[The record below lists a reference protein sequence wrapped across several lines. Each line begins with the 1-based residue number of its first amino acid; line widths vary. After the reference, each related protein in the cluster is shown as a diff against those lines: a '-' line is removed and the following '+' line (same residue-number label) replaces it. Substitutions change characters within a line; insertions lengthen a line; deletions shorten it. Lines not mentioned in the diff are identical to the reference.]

1 MVHTKLSNGISVIIV
16 HDPNS
21 VKSAA
26 SLSVKVGALNDPVDM
41 PGMILHAFIHSLTH
55 LPTYSLVIG
64 LTHFTEHA
72 VFLGSEKFP
81 EENVYKSY
89 LNKNGGSSNAGTSME
104 STVYQFDINSDKF
117 EYALNIFSNFFK
129 SPLFTSSAIGREI
142 MAVDSEDAKNRIID
156 GRRVIQI
163 VKDLIIG
170 TYSHHRYSSTH
181 LLLLRFSSIQEIFNR
196 KCPHHR
202 QWRARVELQICS

>member
-1 MVHTKLSNGISVIIV
+1 MIIV

-26 SLSVKVGALNDPVDM
+26 SLSVKVGALNDPIDM
-41 PGMILHAFIHSLTH
+41 PGVTTHSLSRLLIDLLASFT
-55 LPTYSLVIG
+55 G
-64 LTHFTEHA
+64 MAHFTEHA

-81 EENVYKSY
+81 EENFYKSY

-104 STVYQFDINSDKF
+104 STVYQFDINNDKF
-117 EYALNIFSNFFK
+117 EYALSIFSNFFK

-156 GRRVIQI
+156 GRRMIQI

-170 TYSHHRYSSTH
+170 SYY
-181 LLLLRFSSIQEIFNR
+181 LLLIHSFTYLLMVTHSCRSPS
-196 KCPHHR
+196 
-202 QWRARVELQICS
+202 L

>member
-1 MVHTKLSNGISVIIV
+1 M
-16 HDPNS
+16 
-21 VKSAA
+21 
-26 SLSVKVGALNDPVDM
+26 
-41 PGMILHAFIHSLTH
+41 
-55 LPTYSLVIG
+55 
-64 LTHFTEHA
+64 THFTEHA

-170 TYSHHRYSSTH
+170 TYSHYYLTVTH
-181 LLLLRFSSIQEIFNR
+181 SLTHALRFSSIQEILNG
-196 KCPHHR
+196 KCPHDCQR
-202 QWRARVELQICS
+202 RARVELQICS